1 MKRMLKKLLVA
12 ILIILMINNFFMS
25 NCSNAA
31 VAGYTI
37 DSVFDIFGNILGG
50 IIGILTWPLRIV
62 AVAAGWIM
70 QKFTVLIAFTEG
82 STDGGDT
89 STITPFDIFF
99 NRIKILQVDF
109 FDIGTEEN
117 FVNSMRTS
125 VASWYYVMRILASAI
140 LLVILIYVGIRMA
153 ISTIASDRAMYKK
166 MLVDWVASIALI
178 FVLQYIIIFTISA
191 NNAIVKVIG
200 AAVSSEDMENTYNA
214 IVGMA
219 KKVFDLNAIAA
230 TIIYC
235 MLVWQTLGLVFAYF
249 SRMLKT
255 AFLIIISPLI
265 TLTYSIDKMG
275 DGKAQAL
282 NTWLKEFVFTILI
295 QPFHCII
302 YMCLVDMAF
311 KLLNQASDATQK
323 LARAIIAMLMI
334 RFVKEA
340 EKIVRKIFAFKDD
353 NSKTSVAAGMAA
365 AAVGINQAKNF
376 GKNTRK
382 AVNGAK
388 NFGKNLANFGRNAHV
403 EAVALKRL
411 MLDKDKKEDGSD
423 KSFSDRKEEVRTEI
437 NNKKAD
443 KIANR
448 SSWIQSKINKNA
460 MFTIASK
467 SSIQNRADWIQKVAK
482 MNGEEISKEDA
493 IEQARK
499 EQFAPEVEE
508 EKQRIKQERNGAI
521 SDKEAESIARL
532 NVAKKHT
539 MHGKVIKGV
548 KGRADKIKT
557 SLGQS
562 EVLRELGTL
571 GKMSATAGIGL
582 MIGSGIYGTGGNI
595 ATAIGAGAATFKG
608 TQEFLTSSGR
618 TISNGVSRE
627 LKEMGIDNAVAAR
640 FTLDDIIQNEE
651 KYNGDFGTGKKA
663 LEELNKQLEDIKE
676 ALGSGDN
683 RFTQFST
690 NVQNILSTAPQ
701 DSASKIKDELE
712 KLKAGKGVYSG
723 GAPIDIQKL
732 NAGGEKLLE
741 YANKTSIQSKLK
753 QSEDL
758 GMDKNALVT
767 DISEEFINVGAGA
780 KYERIINQ
788 SLDVRSESE
797 KELIL
802 DEEKLDKI
810 DIEKE
815 VLTVKEFN
823 SKKQDIDIDVGRL
836 SDSQLKKLSDMYDK
850 KIEQVTGES
859 QAEIDRKVEQL
870 EIEQADIIGKAL
882 LSAGRRLDTDNLELC
897 KEYQKKLDDAAKSI
911 ETQIK
916 NKTAEI
922 QKLENEGK
930 DETNKIYQGKQVQL
944 EVLETQQKRIQS
956 TQLGIKKRIGINPK
970 FNGGQ
975 N

>member
-1 MKRMLKKLLVA
+1 MRRILRKLLIV
-12 ILIILMINNFFMS
+12 ILIVLMINNFFMS
-25 NCSNAA
+25 NYSNAS
-31 VAGYTI
+31 VTGYTI

-50 IIGILTWPLRIV
+50 IIGILTWPLRIA

-82 STDGGDT
+82 ATDGGDT

-99 NRIKILQVDF
+99 NRVKILQVDF

-178 FVLQYIIIFTISA
+178 FVLQYIIIFTVNV

-200 AAVSSEDMENTYNA
+200 AAVSSEDMENTYKA
-214 IVGMA
+214 IASMA

-235 MLVWQTLGLVFAYF
+235 MLIWQTLGLVFAYF

-302 YMCLVDMAF
+302 YMCLIDMAF
-311 KLLNQASDATQK
+311 KLLNQASDSTQK
-323 LARAIIAMLMI
+323 LARSIIAMLMI

-340 EKIVRKIFAFKDD
+340 EKIIRKIFAFKDD

-411 MLDKDKKEDGSD
+411 MLDKDKNEDGSD
-423 KSFSDRKEEVRTEI
+423 KSFSDRKEEVRTEL

-443 KIANR
+443 KIAKHT
-448 SSWIQSKINKNA
+448 SSIQGIFNKNA
-460 MFTIASK
+460 KFSIASK
-467 SSIQNRADWIQKVAK
+467 AAIQDRADKIREASKNSAT
-482 MNGEEISKEDA
+482 GEYAMTKEEA
-493 IEQARK
+493 MEQARNEHK
-499 EQFAPEVEE
+499 GEFLSEVEE
-508 EKQRIKQERNGAI
+508 EKQRIKQDRNGAI

-539 MHGKVIKGV
+539 MRGKAINGV
-548 KGRADKIKT
+548 KGRVDKIKT

-571 GKMSATAGIGL
+571 GKMSATAGVGL
-582 MIGSGIYGTGGNI
+582 MIGSGIYGTGGNV
-595 ATAIGAGAATFKG
+595 ATAIGAGAAIFKG

-627 LKEMGIDNAVAAR
+627 LKEMGIDDAVDAR
-640 FTLDDIIQNEE
+640 FTLDDVIQNAD
-651 KYNGDFGTGKKA
+651 KYNGDFGEGSKA
-663 LEELNKQLEDIKE
+663 LEELNKQLKE
-676 ALGSGDN
+676 MGDAFEGDQ
-683 RFTQFST
+683 RFGTFKT
-690 NVQNILSTAPQ
+690 NVMNILSTAPQ
-701 DSASKIKDELE
+701 DSSSKIREELQ
-712 KLKAGKGVYSG
+712 KFKSQKGIYGGQGFDDTQKA
-723 GAPIDIQKL
+723 AI
-732 NAGGEKLLE
+732 NNNETKLLE
-741 YANKTSIQSKLK
+741 YANRTSIQSKLK

-758 GMDKNALVT
+758 GMDKNALIA
-767 DISEEFINVGAGA
+767 DISEEFVNVGVGA
-780 KYERIINQ
+780 KYEKVINQ

-797 KELIL
+797 KDLKWEEL
-802 DEEKLDKI
+802 EEKELKDI
-810 DIEKE
+810 DITKD

-823 SKKQDIDIDVGRL
+823 NKKQDIDIDVSRL
-836 SDSQLKKLSDMYDK
+836 SDRQLEKLDRLYEEKIKK
-850 KIEQVTGES
+850 VTGDS
-859 QAEIDRKVEQL
+859 QEEIDRKVEQL
-870 EIEQADIIGKAL
+870 IIEQADIIGKAL
-882 LSAGRRLDTDNLELC
+882 VSEGRRLDTDNTSMHE
-897 KEYQKKLDDAAKSI
+897 KYQRKLDEAAKKLQAKISKK
-911 ETQIK
+911 EQ
-916 NKTAEI
+916 EI
-922 QKLENEGK
+922 SAMNE
-930 DETNKIYQGKQVQL
+930 DYTSKIYQGKSVQL
-944 EVLETQQKRIQS
+944 EVLKEQ
-956 TQLGIKKRIGINPK
+956 KKRIEETQSK
-970 FNGGQ
+970 VTRRLT
-975 N
+975 

>member
-1 MKRMLKKLLVA
+1 MKRVLKKLLIV
-12 ILIILMINNFFMS
+12 ILIILMINNFFIS
-25 NCSNAA
+25 NYSNAA

-50 IIGILTWPLRIV
+50 IVGILTWPLRLV
-62 AVAAGWIM
+62 AVCAGWIM

-99 NRIKILQVDF
+99 NRVKILQVDF

-178 FVLQYIIIFTISA
+178 FVLQYIIIFTVNV

-200 AAVSSEDMENTYNA
+200 AAVSSEDMENTYKA
-214 IVGMA
+214 IASMA
-219 KKVFDLNAIAA
+219 KRVFDLNAIAA

-235 MLVWQTLGLVFAYF
+235 MLIWQTLGLVFAYF
-249 SRMLKT
+249 SRMLKI

-302 YMCLVDMAF
+302 YMCLIDMAF

-411 MLDKDKKEDGSD
+411 MLDKDKNEDGSD
-423 KSFSDRKEEVRTEI
+423 KSFSDRKEEVRTEL

-443 KIANR
+443 KIAKHT
-448 SSWIQSKINKNA
+448 SSIQGIFNKNA
-460 MFTIASK
+460 KFSIASK
-467 SSIQNRADWIQKVAK
+467 AAIQDRADKIREASKNSAT
-482 MNGEEISKEDA
+482 GEYAMTKEEA
-493 IEQARK
+493 MEQARNERK
-499 EQFAPEVEE
+499 AEYLSEVEE
-508 EKQRIKQERNGAI
+508 EKQRIKQDRNGAI

-539 MHGKVIKGV
+539 MRGKVINGV

-571 GKMSATAGIGL
+571 GKMSATAGVGL
-582 MIGSGIYGTGGNI
+582 MIGSGIYGTGGNV
-595 ATAIGAGAATFKG
+595 ATAIGAGAAIFKG
-608 TQEFLTSSGR
+608 TQEFLTSSGK

-627 LKEMGIDNAVAAR
+627 LKEMGIDNAVDAR
-640 FTLDDIIQNEE
+640 FTLDDIIQSAD
-651 KYNGDFGTGKKA
+651 KYNGDFGKGSKA
-663 LEELNKQLEDIKE
+663 LEELNKQLKDIGE
-676 ALGSGDN
+676 ALGGDQ
-683 RFTQFST
+683 RFNDFTT
-690 NVQNILSTAPQ
+690 NVTNILSTAPQ
-701 DSASKIKDELE
+701 DSASKIRDELE
-712 KLKAGKGVYSG
+712 KLKEGKGVYSG
-723 GAPIDIQKL
+723 GTPIDIQKL
-732 NAGGEKLLE
+732 DAGGEKLLE
-741 YANKTSIQSKLK
+741 YANRTSIQSKLK

-758 GMDKNALVT
+758 GMDKNALIT
-767 DISEEFINVGAGA
+767 DISEEFINVGVGA
-780 KYERIINQ
+780 KYEKIINQ
-788 SLDVRSESE
+788 SLDVRSETE
-797 KELIL
+797 KDLKWEEL
-802 DEEKLDKI
+802 EEKDLKDI
-810 DIEKE
+810 DITKD

-836 SDSQLKKLSDMYDK
+836 SDKQLEKLDRLYEEKIKKA
-850 KIEQVTGES
+850 TGES
-859 QAEIDRKVEQL
+859 QEEIDRKVEQL
-870 EIEQADIIGKAL
+870 MIEQADIIGKAL
-882 LSAGRRLDTDNLELC
+882 VSEGRRLDTDNTSMHE
-897 KEYQKKLDDAAKSI
+897 KYQRKLNEAAKKLQAKIS
-911 ETQIK
+911 EK
-916 NKTAEI
+916 EKEI
-922 QKLENEGK
+922 SAMNE
-930 DETNKIYQGKQVQL
+930 DYTSKIYQGKSVQL
-944 EVLETQQKRIQS
+944 EVLKEQ
-956 TQLGIKKRIGINPK
+956 KKRIEETQSK
-970 FNGGQ
+970 VTRRLT
-975 N
+975 